1 MSSTALQ
8 HRSES
13 ALDWLRGRDRGLAGL
28 RRAGRAAIV
37 MPAMFALGDKVIAN
51 PAVATFA
58 AFGSFALLLL
68 VDFGG
73 RMRDR
78 LQAQAALAVVGGLF
92 VCVGTI
98 ASRSTPLSVVAMAL
112 VAFAVL
118 FAGVVSSVLAGA
130 TTSLLLVFILSVSL
144 VGPISSIPD
153 RLAGWGLAAG
163 ASLLAI
169 SLLWPAPERDP
180 LRGPAITVCRA
191 LAARLRSDVAYVLG
205 GASAPSAE
213 SYAAAVEQANRA
225 VRALNQAFFATP
237 YRPTGLG
244 TTVRMVVRL
253 VDEVKWLN
261 MIIVSSSPSPNGR
274 RETPELTPD
283 QVALA
288 SASER
293 PLGAAPV
300 SRAACAV
307 RSAAASVLDRGADLL
322 DTRGGSPD
330 ALDAAVV
337 ELRAALAALERGDT
351 LRLPTPED
359 AAGSGADGVEERI
372 GEFISSLDPD
382 FRAQE
387 LSFVV
392 TQIASNID
400 LAAAAERRSW
410 LDRLLGRQPAGLVG
424 PLSAAQERAGAHVE
438 RGSVWLH
445 NSVRGAVGLGL
456 AVLVAKETG
465 VQHSFWV
472 VLGALSVLRSNA
484 LSTGQNVVRGLVGTV
499 VGFIVGGVLVVLI
512 GTNTTVLWVLL
523 PLAVLFAGLAPAA
536 ISFAAGQAAFTVTL
550 LILYN
555 ILLPAGWKL
564 GLVRIEDIALG
575 SAVSVAVG
583 LLFWPRGAAAALG
596 TTLAA
601 AYSDSVRYLASA
613 VEFGMGRCDFNVPSR
628 PAPTDQAIRAAA
640 ASRRLDDAFRGY
652 LAERGPKHAPL
663 AEVTGLVNGAAG
675 LRLAADAVLDLWQR
689 DDAAGGDRAAARQE
703 LLASTELMVDWY
715 NGFAASLTG
724 HGEVPEPLPRDELA
738 DGRLIEAV
746 SHDLRR
752 QDGRASATAARM
764 IWTGDHLDAARRLQ
778 GILVGPA
785 RTARNQGATASR
797 WRILDAA

>member
-1 MSSTALQ
+1 
-8 HRSES
+8 
-13 ALDWLRGRDRGLAGL
+13 
-28 RRAGRAAIV
+28 

-112 VAFAVL
+112 VAFGVL

-169 SLLWPAPERDP
+169 SLLWPAPERDA

-213 SYAAAVEQANRA
+213 SYAAAVAEATGA

-261 MIIVSSSPSPNGR
+261 MIIVSSSPSPSPHGR
-274 RETPELTPD
+274 REAPEPGPD
-283 QVALA
+283 QEAPA
-288 SASER
+288 SASEK
-293 PLGAAPV
+293 PLGAGPV
-300 SRAACAV
+300 SRPACAV
-307 RSAAASVLDRGADLL
+307 RLAAASVLERGADLL
-322 DTRGGSPD
+322 DTRGGRPD
-330 ALDAAVV
+330 ALGAAVA
-337 ELRAALAALERGDT
+337 ELREALAALERGDT
-351 LRLPTPED
+351 LRLPSQP
-359 AAGSGADGVEERI
+359 AAAAPAAEGVEDQI

-392 TQIASNID
+392 SQIASNID

-410 LDRLLGRQPAGLVG
+410 LERLLGRQPAGLIG

-438 RGSVWLH
+438 RSSVWLH

-456 AVLVAKETG
+456 AVLVAKQTG

-484 LSTGQNVVRGLVGTV
+484 LSTGQNVVRGLLGTV
-499 VGFIVGGVLVVLI
+499 VGFIVGGALVVVI

-613 VEFGMGRCDFNVPSR
+613 VEFGMGRCDFSVPSR

-703 LLASTELMVDWY
+703 LLASAEMIVDWY

-724 HGEVPEPLPRDELA
+724 HGDVPEPLPRDELA

-752 QDGRASATAARM
+752 QDGRASGTAARM

-785 RTARNQGATASR
+785 RTARKQAASASR
-797 WRILDAA
+797 WRILDAS